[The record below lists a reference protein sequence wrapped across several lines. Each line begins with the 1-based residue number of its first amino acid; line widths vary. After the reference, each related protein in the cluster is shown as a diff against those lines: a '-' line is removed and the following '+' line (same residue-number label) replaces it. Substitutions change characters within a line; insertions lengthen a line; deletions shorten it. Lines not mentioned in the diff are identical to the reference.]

1 MKLQPLVLRCSCEL
15 PSSCILCGGRR
26 LSSQTPD
33 HSGCTVEERGAALEP
48 SFHPILSF
56 SHDLPLHLLV
66 EGKLQDA
73 GQSLSPHWLKGGR
86 ATLGPHRHM
95 QRESGPT
102 LHRTKEETQG
112 HHRVKALRLSQ
123 IKRKRTD
130 PSKNACHKLASSL
143 LSSAKYGHSKSSSE
157 RLLKHRLES
166 WQTAPNFQTIPT
178 LEKSRSQIRKLH
190 STLHPPGCPLG
201 SDRAEEAEMSC

>member
-1 MKLQPLVLRCSCEL
+1 MQQHYHPISILSVLVL
-15 PSSCILCGGRR
+15 
-26 LSSQTPD
+26 LSS
-33 HSGCTVEERGAALEP
+33 
-48 SFHPILSF
+48 
-56 SHDLPLHLLV
+56 DLPLHLLV

-86 ATLGPHRHM
+86 ATPGPHRHM

-112 HHRVKALRLSQ
+112 PHRVKALRLSQ

-143 LSSAKYGHSKSSSE
+143 LSSASE
-157 RLLKHRLES
+157 YPRPGLYYFSVGLEQS
-166 WQTAPNFQTIPT
+166 QTQ
-178 LEKSRSQIRKLH
+178 LH
-190 STLHPPGCPLG
+190 
-201 SDRAEEAEMSC
+201 